1 MRCRWIIAM
10 GIAAMV
16 AASEWVDPARVTGQ
30 AQTSS
35 TKPWTPPR
43 TGWGHPDLQGVWN
56 YASDTPMERPAE
68 FGNRAFLTDEE
79 VAKRAQ
85 ATIERRFKQD
95 NRQSAV
101 EAGPAGLEGAG
112 GNYNRF
118 WTDHPRA
125 SRQTS
130 FVIDPPDGK
139 IPPHTPAAKRS
150 YAELEKIR
158 KGIDL
163 DAPTPGGFVED
174 LGPRG
179 LFTRCILSF
188 NSGPPMTPC
197 CYNENVQIFQ
207 TPDHVVLLNEIVHST
222 RIIPLDGRPHV
233 SQAIRQWMGDSRG
246 RWENN
251 TLVVTTTNFKDIVF
265 DVGGRTRPNGEGLI
279 LVERF
284 TRAADDTLQYQFT
297 INDPAWYTAPW
308 TAQIP
313 MLKTPER
320 LFEYA
325 CHEGNYS
332 LINILAGARAKEQKA
347 ASEAEKRER

>member
-1 MRCRWIIAM
+1 MFHLRLTPQRITSMLRPSWTAWCVRDPLRKQVASSRRRVSNCNLGRSPGGALIAAICDGRLCKICSGTASKQEVEGQMRCRWIVAM
-10 GIAAMV
+10 GIAAMI
-16 AASEWVDPARVTGQ
+16 AGSEWVDPTRVTGQ
-30 AQTSS
+30 APTSS
-35 TKPWTPPR
+35 TRSWAPPR

-56 YASDTPMERPAE
+56 FASDTPMERPAE
-68 FGNRAFLTDEE
+68 FGNRASLTDEE
-79 VAKRAQ
+79 LAKRAQ
-85 ATIERRFKQD
+85 ATVERRFKQD

-101 EAGPAGLEGAG
+101 ESGPAGLEGAG
-112 GNYNRF
+112 GNYNLV
-118 WTDHPRA
+118 WTEHPRS

-130 FVIDPPDGK
+130 FVIDPPDGR

-179 LFTRCILSF
+179 LFTRCILGF

-207 TPDHVVLLNEIVHST
+207 TPDQVVLLNEIVHSA

-233 SQAIRQWMGDSRG
+233 SHAIRQWMGDSRG

-251 TLVVTTTNFKDIVF
+251 TL
-265 DVGGRTRPNGEGLI
+265 
-279 LVERF
+279 
-284 TRAADDTLQYQFT
+284 
-297 INDPAWYTAPW
+297 
-308 TAQIP
+308 
-313 MLKTPER
+313 
-320 LFEYA
+320 
-325 CHEGNYS
+325 
-332 LINILAGARAKEQKA
+332 
-347 ASEAEKRER
+347 